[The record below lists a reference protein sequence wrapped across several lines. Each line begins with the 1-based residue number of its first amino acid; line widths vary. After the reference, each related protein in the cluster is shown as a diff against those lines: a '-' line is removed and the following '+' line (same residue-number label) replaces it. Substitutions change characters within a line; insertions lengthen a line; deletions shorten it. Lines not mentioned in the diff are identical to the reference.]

1 VGIPQIPNKLPEI
14 VGILGTLAHLWH
26 GIGDLSFE
34 PIKPREKMNK
44 LMMTLAFATLMGS
57 ATMAQDNMKGDG
69 SARAENLTEQMTT
82 RLKLNDDQKTKVADI
97 NDRYAAEMKASMEER
112 KANKAAGETVDRE
125 ADRAKLKEVTA
136 KKNAELKVVLTP
148 EQMTEWQKMQGEM
161 REKGKERMQER
172 HDKNKT
178 KSAE

>member
-1 VGIPQIPNKLPEI
+1 VTVRP
-14 VGILGTLAHLWH
+14 
-26 GIGDLSFE
+26 
-34 PIKPREKMNK
+34 
-44 LMMTLAFATLMGS
+44 
-57 ATMAQDNMKGDG
+57 
-69 SARAENLTEQMTT
+69 ARKNLTEQMTT